1 MDASPLSPTL
11 AMALRFD
18 ERTRDVFSEFCRI
31 ILNYENYTGGVER
44 DRNVPKKSGRRGM
57 SRGPRKAGSS
67 AAKGF
72 GKNRTT
78 HSTVEVREVMSH
90 TPLPYPFISTA

>member
-1 MDASPLSPTL
+1 MDSHPLSPTL

-31 ILNYENYTGGVER
+31 ILNYENYNGGGR
-44 DRNVPKKSGRRGM
+44 DRSVPKRGGGRRGM
-57 SRGPRKAGSS
+57 NRGPRKAGGSVGKS
-67 AAKGF
+67 KSF

-78 HSTVEVREVMSH
+78 SANGEVRNVTYS
-90 TPLPYPFISTA
+90 YISQE